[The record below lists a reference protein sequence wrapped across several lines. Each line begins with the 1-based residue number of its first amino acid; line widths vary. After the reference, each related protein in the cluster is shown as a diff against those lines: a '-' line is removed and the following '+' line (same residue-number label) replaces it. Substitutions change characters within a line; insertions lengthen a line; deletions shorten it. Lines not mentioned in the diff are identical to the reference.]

1 MKLKQLFEQSP
12 RTLSDD
18 EREIIGDIS
27 ESIDHLNDFLQGKL
41 APIDPE
47 VEELFGLTTA
57 ERDAKIKFEHS
68 VVQKA
73 FNLESEH
80 TKKPLYRGF
89 KSFNDIGFNDR
100 YTSCTYDLK
109 LAKSYGGKIIE
120 ILPGAKI
127 IDLDKISKRTSE
139 EPQCLFNI
147 GQQFEVVE
155 QKTENM
161 IIVRAK

>member
-1 MKLKQLFEQSP
+1 MKLKQIFEQTS

-57 ERDAKIKFEHS
+57 ERDAKIQFEHS
-68 VVQKA
+68 IIQKA
-73 FNLESEH
+73 FRLEPEYS
-80 TKKPLYRGF
+80 KKPLYRGV
-89 KSFNDIGFNDR
+89 KSFNDIGFKDR

-109 LAKSYGGKIIE
+109 LAQSYGGKIIE

-147 GQQFEVVE
+147 GQQFDIVD
-155 QKTENM
+155 QKSKSL